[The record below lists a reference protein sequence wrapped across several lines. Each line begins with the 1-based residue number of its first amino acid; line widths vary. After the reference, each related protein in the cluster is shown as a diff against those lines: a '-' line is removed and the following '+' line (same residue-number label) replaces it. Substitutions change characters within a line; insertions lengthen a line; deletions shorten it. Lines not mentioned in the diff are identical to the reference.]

1 LGTRRVW
8 VRAFYCTDHPERPDP
23 ATVATFPDGR
33 STTGAEIEK
42 AIVNAMYHAFAEHR
56 GVTMTDIYNAI
67 GTTVPLSVTMKE
79 QITKAKRCADNRAVR
94 GN

>member
-1 LGTRRVW
+1 
-8 VRAFYCTDHPERPDP
+8 
-23 ATVATFPDGR
+23 
-33 STTGAEIEK
+33 
-42 AIVNAMYHAFAEHR
+42 MYHAFAEHR